1 MRMDPSRVRRWAADG
16 RLPAH
21 KIGHDWVFDADQISD
36 ALKRKRRKGRPFAP
50 ENALGILFLA
60 SGEEADWLRPRVRAR
75 LQKLAESALLS
86 LLPRLRLRAER
97 RSYFAPDS
105 IVRRL
110 ASDPRFVRSGVSGSE
125 KYRMRIASS
134 NVLEGY
140 IDKGRLKE
148 LEYRYALEPAAEQ
161 SANLI
166 VHAIDGVLLPGSL
179 VMPRAVV
186 AADLADSAD
195 ERTRRVG
202 EQLLRERP

>member
-1 MRMDPSRVRRWAADG
+1 LAADG

-21 KIGHDWVFDADQISD
+21 KIGHDWVFDADLIDD
-36 ALKRKRRKGRPFAP
+36 ALQVKRKKGRPFAP

-60 SGEEADWLRPRVRAR
+60 SGEKADWLRPHVRPR
-75 LQKLAESALLS
+75 LQRLARSAVLR

-97 RSYFAPDS
+97 KSYQAPDS
-105 IVRRL
+105 VVRRL
-110 ASDPRFVRSGVSGSE
+110 AGDPRFVLSGVSGSE
-125 KYRMRIASS
+125 EHRMRLASS

-140 IDKGRLKE
+140 IDKARLKE

-166 VHAIDGVLLPGSL
+166 VHAIDGMLLPESR

-195 ERTRRVG
+195 ERSRRVG
-202 EQLLRERP
+202 EHLLRQRP

>member
-1 MRMDPSRVRRWAADG
+1 MDSSRVRRLAADG
-16 RLPAH
+16 RLPAR
-21 KIGHDWVFDADQISD
+21 KVGHDWVFDADLLGSAPQI
-36 ALKRKRRKGRPFAP
+36 KRGRGRPFAA

-60 SGEEADWLRPRVRAR
+60 SGVKADWLRPHVRAR
-75 LQKLAESALLS
+75 LQRLASSAVLK

-97 RSYFAPDS
+97 TSYLAPDS

-110 ASDPRFVRSGVSGSE
+110 ARDRKFVLSGVSGSE
-125 KYRMRIASS
+125 EHGMRLASS

-140 IDKGRLKE
+140 IDEGRLRE
-148 LEYRYALEPAAEQ
+148 LEYRYALEPIAEQ

-166 VHAIDGVLLPGSL
+166 VHAIDGALLPESR

-195 ERTRRVG
+195 ERSRRVG